1 MKAFQ
6 RTPDGSIKEILI
18 DLDRNGN
25 PILPSNTTIDPR
37 PQANEGHYVTVVGDK
52 WVQIPITP
60 PREVTLEE
68 LKDDKCDVLAAYK
81 DWLLE
86 QPVYMD
92 DVLYDADSVSRDRL
106 TQAVLLS
113 ELGGPVVEV
122 WVDANGIPR
131 PIADHNHI
139 KNLSFLVAG
148 VFQQRFTAL
157 TGMRLAIIA
166 ATSVEELDAIVI
178 PEIGDDLGL
187 NGKGE
192 EPTPEP
198 DTPEVPEEPV
208 VEEPETPEEEPTPEP
223 EEPVNPEPEVPEE
236 PVVEEPETP

>member
-37 PQANEGHYVTVVGDK
+37 PQANEGHYVTVVDDK

-68 LKDDKCDVLAAYK
+68 LKDEKRKVLAAYK
-81 DWLLE
+81 DWFLE
-86 QPVYMD
+86 QPVYMGE
-92 DVLYDADSVSRDRL
+92 VLYDGDSVARDRL
-106 TQAVLLS
+106 TQAVLLA
-113 ELGGPVVEV
+113 ELGGPVAES
-122 WVDANGIPR
+122 WVDANDIPR
-131 PIADHNHI
+131 PIVDQDHI
-139 KNLSFLVAG
+139 KNLSFQVAG
-148 VFQQRFTAL
+148 VFQQRFTVL
-157 TGMRLAIIA
+157 TGIRLAIIE

-178 PEIGDDLGL
+178 PEIGNDLGI
-187 NGKGE
+187 NGKEE

-198 DTPEVPEEPV
+198 KTPEVPEEPV
-208 VEEPETPEEEPTPEP
+208 VEEPETPE
-223 EEPVNPEPEVPEE
+223 VPEE
-236 PVVEEPETP
+236 SEGELTNP